1 MRRIGSDHIGY
12 TQLATHIMQY
22 AQCDSIAEASA
33 ILDEAYSGNPAA
45 QYITAMALV
54 SVDESSSN
62 KWMNESAARG
72 FKPAQV
78 KIRRASSKGSPL
90 GSRPAFPCPFAL
102 C

>member
-1 MRRIGSDHIGY
+1 MRRISSDHIGY

-54 SVDESSSN
+54 S
-62 KWMNESAARG
+62 
-72 FKPAQV
+72 P
-78 KIRRASSKGSPL
+78 
-90 GSRPAFPCPFAL
+90 
-102 C
+102 